1 MSSDSDNSEAT
12 HATFAFTW
20 NSRMM
25 KLIPFVCSDTWNSIG
40 PCPRCEHK
48 PGAHRQRIWSSHK
61 CLHLWQRDRASDL
74 GNLRSLQASA
84 YRSCPENMR
93 KCTLHQVRWLPV
105 AWSKEQ
111 KQGLIVKKWSLF
123 CFLSSKSEQRIKQT
137 SCAQLQWPQNS
148 SPQTRA
154 GYTKSRLENKTNRN
168 KTTKQ
173 KTHIDCENRK
183 EDGKSYVQKDAT
195 DLSPTNRKGER

>member
-105 AWSKEQ
+105 AWSKDTFSINT
-111 KQGLIVKKWSLF
+111 LYKKELKTGKLPEVTKAERSL
-123 CFLSSKSEQRIKQT
+123 CRTCDIFLLKK
-137 SCAQLQWPQNS
+137 
-148 SPQTRA
+148 
-154 GYTKSRLENKTNRN
+154 
-168 KTTKQ
+168 KTTDYLEMFSDIIIHFEFRLKQ
-173 KTHIDCENRK
+173 
-183 EDGKSYVQKDAT
+183 
-195 DLSPTNRKGER
+195 DLSKRCCWNQQFASAKYHLSGCQQCSHKECLK